1 MFHSPIVC
9 PKNAKNHNFHSSL
22 KMFNDWSV
30 FTCIG
35 PNSCAI
41 RSNLWLLRP
50 LSIWMEVTLRS
61 SPWRLRKYLTRPD
74 FSICIQATP
83 RASEDAEAAGEVA
96 SEPERE
102 LSYFRS
108 QGSCWETQQQQ
119 KMSFPVEN
127 VTIFAPKSY
136 VLLDVAT
143 SSSMV
148 DRTESN
154 MSQVNLGTMY
164 PETWL

>member
-1 MFHSPIVC
+1 
-9 PKNAKNHNFHSSL
+9 
-22 KMFNDWSV
+22 
-30 FTCIG
+30 
-35 PNSCAI
+35 
-41 RSNLWLLRP
+41 
-50 LSIWMEVTLRS
+50 MEVTLLCSR
-61 SPWRLRKYLTRPD
+61 PWRLRKYLTRPD

-83 RASEDAEAAGEVA
+83 RASEDAEAAEAAVEVA

-108 QGSCWETQQQQ
+108 QGSCCEIQQQ
-119 KMSFPVEN
+119 KMSFLVEN

-148 DRTESN
+148 DKTESN

-164 PETWL
+164 PET